1 MLYAGTEGG
10 HVWVTRNDGGQW
22 TDVSGNLPRKWVTR
36 VVASRHDVGTVYVSM
51 TGYREDDVTAYLYR
65 STDFGATWRAI
76 SSNLPAESINVV
88 AEDPKRPGLL
98 YVGTDAG
105 VYVSFDAGAAWL
117 SLCADL
123 PTTPV
128 MDLVV
133 HPREDEIVIAT
144 HGRSLFL
151 LDARPVQA
159 LSEAVRASDLHLF
172 DVRPVRLTWQP
183 GREVPPQ
190 PPRGRALL
198 HIWLKTPSEVEV
210 AISDAEHRSVRT
222 MAMRGAAGVN
232 RVEWDIRRDDGR
244 DAPPGIYRVDVTA
257 GARKV
262 AGDIVVSPGR
272 R

>member
-1 MLYAGTEGG
+1 
-10 HVWVTRNDGGQW
+10 
-22 TDVSGNLPRKWVTR
+22 
-36 VVASRHDVGTVYVSM
+36 M

-105 VYVSFDAGAAWL
+105 VYVSFDAGTAWL

>member
-1 MLYAGTEGG
+1 
-10 HVWVTRNDGGQW
+10 
-22 TDVSGNLPRKWVTR
+22 
-36 VVASRHDVGTVYVSM
+36 M
-51 TGYREDDVTAYLYR
+51 TGYREDDFTAYLFR
-65 STDFGATWRAI
+65 SADFGATWTSA

-105 VYVSFDAGAAWL
+105 VYVSFDRGAAWL

-159 LSEAVRASDLHLF
+159 LSDAVRASDLHLF

-198 HIWLKTPSEVEV
+198 HVWLKAASEMRVE
-210 AISDAEHRSVRT
+210 IRDADRRVVRT
-222 MAMRGAAGVN
+222 MSARGVAGVN
-232 RVEWDIRRDDGR
+232 RLEWDVRRDDGR
-244 DAPPGIYRVDVTA
+244 DAPPGVYRAEVTA
-257 GARKV
+257 GERTV

>member
-1 MLYAGTEGG
+1 M
-10 HVWVTRNDGGQW
+10 WVTRNDGAQW
-22 TDVSGNLPRKWVTR
+22 TEVSAGLPRKWVTR
-36 VVASRHDVGTVYVSM
+36 VVASRHEAGTVYVSM
-51 TGYREDDVTAYLYR
+51 TGYREDDFTAYLYR
-65 STDFGATWRAI
+65 STDFGATWTAI
-76 SSNLPAESINVV
+76 AGNLPAESINVV

-98 YVGTDAG
+98 YAGTDAG
-105 VYVSFDAGAAWL
+105 VYVSFDRGDAWL

-133 HPREDEIVIAT
+133 HPREDEMVIAT

-159 LSEAVRASDLHLF
+159 LSDAVQASDLHLF

-198 HIWLKTPSEVEV
+198 HVWLKAASAVQV
-210 AISDAEHRSVRT
+210 SIRDAEDRPVRT
-222 MAMRGAAGVN
+222 MSVRGAAGVN

-244 DAPPGIYRVDVTA
+244 DAPPGVYRADVTA

>member
-1 MLYAGTEGG
+1 M
-10 HVWVTRNDGGQW
+10 
-22 TDVSGNLPRKWVTR
+22 
-36 VVASRHDVGTVYVSM
+36 
-51 TGYREDDVTAYLYR
+51 
-65 STDFGATWRAI
+65 
-76 SSNLPAESINVV
+76 

-105 VYVSFDAGAAWL
+105 VYVSFNRGDAWL
-117 SLCADL
+117 ALCADL

-133 HPREDEIVIAT
+133 HPREDELVIAT

-151 LDARPVQA
+151 LDVRPVQA
-159 LSEAVRASDLHLF
+159 LSDAVQASDLHLF

-198 HIWLKTPSEVEV
+198 HVWLKTASAVQV
-210 AISDAEHRSVRT
+210 SIRDAEGRPVRT
-222 MAMRGAAGVN
+222 MSVRGAAGVS

-244 DAPPGIYRVDVTA
+244 DAPPGVYRADVSSGSQKA
-257 GARKV
+257 S
-262 AGDIVVSPGR
+262 GDIVVNPGHKR
-272 R
+272 